1 MLHTMTNSMNT
12 VYEGE
17 RPNPLSIYDLE
28 QAPSDPLTPVA
39 LLRELYRE
47 KQSFVDHYL
56 VQNRSLP
63 LDIFEEIAEKN
74 SGIQLLTSPH
84 LREEHFLRIV
94 ENTFDTK
101 KEFGVVN
108 AGKIKNMRA
117 IEFFDLLVTFRF
129 STILNTVFLC
139 TALVSDE
146 DFHDR
151 VNRHRKKLDDRVLFE
166 HARFDVN
173 ALDQPWLKDRSEM
186 DTICANVSASP
197 ETLRNIINAV
207 LEKGQEPPTRAYEN
221 LNCPIEISASYYV
234 KRLKNYK
241 WSPSLLLALE
251 AKADKYLLRTV
262 GEEPW
267 EDLPLQWK
275 LKLISE

>member
-1 MLHTMTNSMNT
+1 MTNSINV

-47 KQSFVDHYL
+47 KHSFVDQYL
-56 VQNRSLP
+56 VQNPSLP

-84 LREEHFLRIV
+84 LKEEHFLRIV
-94 ENTFDTK
+94 ENTFDTE

-108 AGKIKNMRA
+108 ASKIKNMRA
-117 IEFFDLLVTFRF
+117 IEFFDLLVTFRLP
-129 STILNTVFLC
+129 TIVNTIFLC
-139 TALVSDE
+139 HALVSDE
-146 DFHDR
+146 DFYDR

-166 HARFDVN
+166 HSRFDVN
-173 ALDQPWLKDRSEM
+173 ALVQPWLKSWSEM
-186 DTICANVSASP
+186 DTICANVSASS
-197 ETLRNIINAV
+197 ETLRDIVNAV
-207 LEKGQEPPTRAYEN
+207 LNRGEEPPTRAYEN
-221 LNCPIEISASYYV
+221 FNCPIEVSASYYV
-234 KRLKNYK
+234 NRLKNYK
-241 WSPSLLLALE
+241 WSPSLLLVLE
-251 AKADKYLLRTV
+251 AKADEYLLRTV

-267 EDLPLQWK
+267 GDLPLRWK
-275 LKLISE
+275 LKMIAE